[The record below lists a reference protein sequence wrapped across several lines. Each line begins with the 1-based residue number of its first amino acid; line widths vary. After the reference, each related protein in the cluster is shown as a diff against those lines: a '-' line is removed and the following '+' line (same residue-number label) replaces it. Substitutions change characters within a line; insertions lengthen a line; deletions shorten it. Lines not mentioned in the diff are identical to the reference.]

1 MMEKGLSIKVY
12 DVDYSFIIK
21 NYLDEKLWDKEWT
34 IFVYKKFQI
43 ILRLNS
49 IDVRT
54 KIIWFEVEIQDGN
67 EENKSYWTKNIKDTF
82 KYFLSVEN
90 IDILKKSLNQTIFG
104 LIQKLEEEAYIKY
117 TDEYYK
123 LETMRNDESEKLKQI
138 ANDFL
143 DSEGVTNDE
152 IREAY
157 VGYYVDKNENVYNLI
172 NEYLSKM
179 KYRMITDFYL
189 VFLNATKDDER
200 IKIIESKIGHKE
212 LENTLEKIKEY
223 EEYMETEEF
232 EEEMSSNLED
242 I

>member
-1 MMEKGLSIKVY
+1 MEKGLSIKVY

-67 EENKSYWTKNIKDTF
+67 EENKSYWTKNVKNTF
-82 KYFLSVEN
+82 KYFLSIEN
-90 IDILKKSLNQTIFG
+90 IDILKQSLNHTIFC
-104 LIQKLEEEAYIKY
+104 LMQRLEEEAYIKY
-117 TDEYYK
+117 TDEYHK
-123 LETMRNDESEKLKQI
+123 LETMRCDESEKLEQI

-143 DSEGVTNDE
+143 DSEGVTNDD

-189 VFLNATKDDER
+189 IFLNATKDDER
-200 IKIIESKIGHKE
+200 IKIIENRIGHEE

-223 EEYMETEEF
+223 EDYMETEEF

>member
-1 MMEKGLSIKVY
+1 MEKGLSIKVY

-67 EENKSYWTKNIKDTF
+67 EENKSYWTKNVKDTF

-90 IDILKKSLNQTIFG
+90 VDILKQSLNHTIFG
-104 LIQKLEEEAYIKY
+104 LMQKLEEDAYIKY
-117 TDEYYK
+117 TDEHYK
-123 LETMRNDESEKLKQI
+123 LETMRNDESEKLEQI

-232 EEEMSSNLED
+232 REEMSSNLED